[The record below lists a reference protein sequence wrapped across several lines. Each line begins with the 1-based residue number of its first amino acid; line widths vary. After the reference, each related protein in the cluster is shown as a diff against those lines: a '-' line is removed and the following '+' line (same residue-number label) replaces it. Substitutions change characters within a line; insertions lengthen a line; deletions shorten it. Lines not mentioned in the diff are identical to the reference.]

1 MLYNPRI
8 CKQKKCERNE
18 TSMFSKHLPTIHV
31 EHHKNTSESPTE
43 KMPAPEKV
51 YISMAQ
57 HIGPPCQPTVAVGD
71 HIKIGD
77 KIGDNEAYVSAPIHS
92 GVSGKVLAIENTVSS
107 VGILDPTIIIAVDKK
122 QETSEDIVPPTIN
135 DKESFLKAVRD
146 SGLVGLGG
154 AAFPTHVK
162 FNPKNLDEVDTLIIN
177 GAECEPYIT
186 SDYRTMMEDTDLLIG
201 GIKTT
206 MMYLGIEKT
215 IIAIESNKEPAIK
228 KLKGMLK
235 DDHDIE
241 VFTLKSNY
249 PQGAERVII
258 YETVGRVVPPGKLPA
273 DSGVIVSNVSTM
285 VEIERYIK
293 TGMPLVK
300 RRITVDGNAIKTPK
314 NVEVIIGTPINKL
327 IEFCDGYRRVPKKII
342 MGGPMMG
349 RAIFDDG
356 IAIIKN
362 NNAIL
367 AFDEEW
373 SKFPKET
380 ACINCGRC
388 VKACPMMLM
397 PTSLFKAYERR
408 DKEALDKLNVTL
420 CMECGS
426 CSYVCPAKK
435 QLSFMNRLAKQ
446 LVLEGGKK

>member
-1 MLYNPRI
+1 MSI
-8 CKQKKCERNE
+8 
-18 TSMFSKHLPTIHV
+18 FSKHLPTIHV
-31 EHHKNTSESPTE
+31 EHHKNTSESSTV
-43 KMPAPEKV
+43 KMPAPDKV
-51 YISMAQ
+51 YISMVQ
-57 HIGPPCQPTVAVGD
+57 HIGPPCKPTVAVGD
-71 HIKIGD
+71 LVKAGQKIGD
-77 KIGDNEAYVSAPIHS
+77 SDAYISAPIHT

-107 VGILDPTIIIAVDKK
+107 VGILDPTIIISVDKK
-122 QETSEDIVPPTIN
+122 QEVLEDIKPPVIN
-135 DKESFLKAVRD
+135 NKEDFLKAVKE

-162 FNPKNLDEVDTLIIN
+162 LNPKNLEEVDTLIIN

-186 SDYRTMMEDTDLLIG
+186 SDYRTMMEDSELLIN

-206 MMYLGIEKT
+206 MEHLGVEKA

-228 KLKGMLK
+228 KLGGMVK
-235 DDHDIE
+235 NDYDIE
-241 VFTLKSNY
+241 IFTLKSNY
-249 PQGAERVII
+249 PQGAERVLI
-258 YETVGRVVPPGKLPA
+258 YETTGRVVPPGKLPA
-273 DSGVIVSNVSTM
+273 DSGVIVANVSTM
-285 VEIERYIK
+285 VEIQRYLE
-293 TGMPLVK
+293 TGMPLVS

-314 NVEVIIGTPINKL
+314 NVEVMIGTPINKL
-327 IEFCDGYRRVPKKII
+327 IDFCDGYRRVPKKII

-349 RAIFDDG
+349 RSIFDDG

-367 AFDEEW
+367 AFDSEW
-373 SKFPKET
+373 AKFPKET

-397 PTSLFKAYERR
+397 PTSIFKAYERK
-408 DKEALDKLNVTL
+408 DKEALVNLNVTL

-446 LVLEGGKK
+446 LVMEGGKK

>member
-1 MLYNPRI
+1 MSIL
-8 CKQKKCERNE
+8 
-18 TSMFSKHLPTIHV
+18 SKHLPVIHV
-31 EHHKNTSESPTE
+31 EHHKNTSESPTV
-43 KMPAPEKV
+43 KMPAPDKV
-51 YISMAQ
+51 YISMVQ

-71 HIKIGD
+71 TVKVGQ

-92 GVSGKVLAIENTVSS
+92 GVSGKVIAIENTVSS
-107 VGILDPTIIIAVDKK
+107 VGILDPTIIISVDKK
-122 QETSEDIVPPTIN
+122 QEVLEDIKPPVVN
-135 DKESFLKAVRD
+135 DKESFLKAVRE

-186 SDYRTMMEDTDLLIG
+186 SDYRTMMEYTDLLLK
-201 GIKTT
+201 GIRTT
-206 MMYLGIEKT
+206 MKYLCIEKA
-215 IIAIESNKEPAIK
+215 IIAIESNKEAAIK
-228 KLKGMLK
+228 KISGMVS

-258 YETVGRVVPPGKLPA
+258 YETTGRVIRPGKLPA

-285 VEIERYIK
+285 VEIQRYLE
-293 TGMPLVK
+293 TGMPLIT
-300 RRITVDGNAIKTPK
+300 RRITVDGNAIKSPK
-314 NVEVIIGTPINKL
+314 NVEVTIGTPINKL
-327 IEFCDGYRRVPKKII
+327 IDFCDGYRRVPKKII

-349 RAIFDDG
+349 RTIFDDG

-373 SKFPKET
+373 AKFPKET

-397 PTSLFKAYERR
+397 PTSIFKAYDRR
-408 DKEALDKLNVTL
+408 DKEALQKLNVTL